1 MELTDQDVPE
11 ETPENGVLQ
20 DALRQLMPR
29 SHMLNAIQ
37 LIINAHSIVSVMD
50 YEGRLTYVN
59 DLFCKVCKY
68 SREELIGQK
77 RSFLRSSHHPKTFFE
92 ELWSTVRAGKI
103 WSGDIQNRAKDGSLF
118 WLQSTMAPIFDENN
132 KIVGFAGIQ
141 TDVTSQRELVVKLQ
155 DNEQRAQETLE
166 SAIEALETGVT
177 VFDKD
182 GNIIISN
189 QKRMQMYP
197 EAGDELLPGGTAHG
211 ILRKLYPDASEEEL
225 EEMVRQHM
233 SASLQL
239 NRQLTDGRFVRVTR
253 TKTPEGGMISLH
265 TDITDLIQQ
274 KELHESQAATM
285 DLMKAIAVDA
295 NESLDAESAYG
306 SCLERIC
313 NFTGWEVGHV
323 YLPSNDDTNC
333 FQPADYW
340 YCAENGDFTAFQK
353 STEHMIFD
361 IGEGL
366 PGRVFQ
372 SGEASWVFDVTSDDN
387 FPRAQAAQSSGI
399 KGGAAFPV
407 KIRNKVVAV
416 LEFYSSKAIEPNSQ
430 LEEILSHVCAQMS
443 RVVER
448 DRSERVLMT
457 RVAAELRKRDKE
469 IIEKNRHFNNAL
481 KNMSHGLC
489 MFDSQQRLIVSND
502 RYAKMYNL
510 PSEIMQPGITL
521 RQILEHRISKGI
533 FSGANPEEYIQE
545 RMDWVSGDV
554 NSNKIH
560 QLSDGRS
567 ISITFQPME
576 DGGWITTHEDITDRM
591 KSEKA
596 LQESQELWSK
606 AFRASPAAMAIS
618 NPHDGAH
625 LDVNETWTTM
635 LGYSRNDAM
644 TNSALE
650 LSIWADE
657 GARKQFVENISNKG
671 SLTGFETI
679 FKSKDGRIIDVLVS
693 GEHVEVGGVPRL
705 LVVSCDITERKQSE
719 AALRES
725 ENKFKALVESTNVVP
740 WEYDTNTMRFTYVGP
755 QVVPLFG
762 YPVEDWYAEK
772 FWENSIHPDDRE
784 RTIRICAEATEQC
797 HDHDLEYRVLTA
809 NGGAVWVRDVVSVV
823 VENGGVKGLRG
834 VIIDISER
842 KKTSLALE
850 SSEQRFKDIVEV
862 SSDWIWECDEELKFT
877 YFSERFT
884 QVTGV
889 PKEQVLG
896 KTRNELASDT
906 TADWESHLDDLEARR
921 PFRAFSYAVKDAD
934 DETRHWMVS
943 GRPVFDENGKFKGY
957 RGTGADRTAEVRD
970 EAELIQHRDH
980 LQELVNDATV
990 ELKERADELHQALAK
1005 EKELN
1010 QLQSQFVS
1018 IASHEFRTPL
1028 AIIDGAAQRLSRRAE
1043 KLTPE
1048 DTVKRV
1054 DKIRNAVAR
1063 MTQLMESTLV
1073 AARLEAGRP
1082 TIEVS
1087 DCDVGSIIREICDRQ
1102 QDIAQNHNI
1111 VCEIRDLPISIKADP
1126 GALEQIF
1133 TNLLS
1138 NAVKYAQHSPE
1149 IQVTA
1154 FLEGK
1159 EVVVHVRD
1167 YGIGIDEED
1176 LPNMFQ
1182 RFFRARTSA
1191 GIAGTGIGLNLVK
1204 TLVELHDGDI
1214 GVESKKDEGSLFR
1227 VRLPVEGPAA
1237 SNELEGQVA

>member
-1 MELTDQDVPE
+1 
-11 ETPENGVLQ
+11 
-20 DALRQLMPR
+20 
-29 SHMLNAIQ
+29 
-37 LIINAHSIVSVMD
+37 
-50 YEGRLTYVN
+50 
-59 DLFCKVCKY
+59 
-68 SREELIGQK
+68 
-77 RSFLRSSHHPKTFFE
+77 
-92 ELWSTVRAGKI
+92 
-103 WSGDIQNRAKDGSLF
+103 
-118 WLQSTMAPIFDENN
+118 
-132 KIVGFAGIQ
+132 
-141 TDVTSQRELVVKLQ
+141 
-155 DNEQRAQETLE
+155 
-166 SAIEALETGVT
+166 
-177 VFDKD
+177 
-182 GNIIISN
+182 
-189 QKRMQMYP
+189 
-197 EAGDELLPGGTAHG
+197 
-211 ILRKLYPDASEEEL
+211 
-225 EEMVRQHM
+225 
-233 SASLQL
+233 
-239 NRQLTDGRFVRVTR
+239 
-253 TKTPEGGMISLH
+253 
-265 TDITDLIQQ
+265 
-274 KELHESQAATM
+274 
-285 DLMKAIAVDA
+285 
-295 NESLDAESAYG
+295 
-306 SCLERIC
+306 
-313 NFTGWEVGHV
+313 
-323 YLPSNDDTNC
+323 
-333 FQPADYW
+333 
-340 YCAENGDFTAFQK
+340 
-353 STEHMIFD
+353 
-361 IGEGL
+361 
-366 PGRVFQ
+366 
-372 SGEASWVFDVTSDDN
+372 
-387 FPRAQAAQSSGI
+387 
-399 KGGAAFPV
+399 
-407 KIRNKVVAV
+407 
-416 LEFYSSKAIEPNSQ
+416 
-430 LEEILSHVCAQMS
+430 
-443 RVVER
+443 
-448 DRSERVLMT
+448 
-457 RVAAELRKRDKE
+457 
-469 IIEKNRHFNNAL
+469 
-481 KNMSHGLC
+481 
-489 MFDSQQRLIVSND
+489 
-502 RYAKMYNL
+502 
-510 PSEIMQPGITL
+510 
-521 RQILEHRISKGI
+521 
-533 FSGANPEEYIQE
+533 
-545 RMDWVSGDV
+545 
-554 NSNKIH
+554 
-560 QLSDGRS
+560 
-567 ISITFQPME
+567 
-576 DGGWITTHEDITDRM
+576 
-591 KSEKA
+591 
-596 LQESQELWSK
+596 
-606 AFRASPAAMAIS
+606 
-618 NPHDGAH
+618 
-625 LDVNETWTTM
+625 
-635 LGYSRNDAM
+635 
-644 TNSALE
+644 
-650 LSIWADE
+650 
-657 GARKQFVENISNKG
+657 
-671 SLTGFETI
+671 
-679 FKSKDGRIIDVLVS
+679 
-693 GEHVEVGGVPRL
+693 
-705 LVVSCDITERKQSE
+705 
-719 AALRES
+719 
-725 ENKFKALVESTNVVP
+725 
-740 WEYDTNTMRFTYVGP
+740 
-755 QVVPLFG
+755 
-762 YPVEDWYAEK
+762 
-772 FWENSIHPDDRE
+772 
-784 RTIRICAEATEQC
+784 
-797 HDHDLEYRVLTA
+797 
-809 NGGAVWVRDVVSVV
+809 
-823 VENGGVKGLRG
+823 LRG
-834 VIIDISER
+834 VLIDISER
-842 KKTSLALE
+842 KKASLALE